1 MFNNVLY
8 FIIVLLIL
16 SISQQRGAPEDP
28 LWYTVGMWVIT
39 WVIFAAYCRWGFKRF
54 LRDLAEPE
62 KETASPAEQYHS
74 LVFRF
79 SVLAIFLFAL
89 DVHLFHIKTW
99 LQLIPWVRSFS
110 VLQGILALLVFIAYQ
125 VTLWYFSFPAYDR
138 AFHTGITRRSFVVSN
153 LKLNVPILFPWVLL
167 SLIYDLI
174 FLSSWTSLQALMNR
188 PEGEVV
194 FFSLFLFIL
203 MIFMPGLIRFWW
215 GCKPFLPSEKVNAL
229 KSFLAEKKFKYR
241 ELLRWP
247 IFEGRMMTAGIMG
260 MVPRFRYLL
269 ITESLMEILS
279 LDELKAVVAHEMGHA
294 RYRHFFFYLVFFI
307 GFAVV
312 STGLWD
318 FFAVLLSTWPF
329 LMKFIGTS
337 GSTDASFL
345 YFLLA
350 LPILVSMVVYFRY
363 GMGFFMRH
371 FERQADLYSALIMG
385 SPGET
390 ISSLEK
396 IAIMSGKIRDLP
408 SWHHFSIRQR
418 VDTLWRFLRDPGLIR
433 KHNRFVSLCFAL
445 YLVAMVSLGYF
456 LNFSPAK
463 DRLFNDWEEEAIT
476 EHLVKNP
483 NDVLLLQRL
492 ALFTLKRGNLRETI
506 KLYERVLSLDENQP
520 IALNNLA
527 WILVTADDV
536 ELRDKKR
543 ALALAQRAVAL
554 ERSPVFLDTLA
565 EALYANGFAQ
575 KAVEIIKEAIAL
587 ARDNVEYYKR
597 QLLKFT
603 GEIKET

>member
-16 SISQQRGAPEDP
+16 SISQQRGVPEDS
-28 LWYTVGMWVIT
+28 LWYTVSMLVIT
-39 WVIFAAYCRWGFKRF
+39 WVIFAAYCRWGFQRL
-54 LRDLAEPE
+54 LRHVAKPGR
-62 KETASPAEQYHS
+62 ETAFPAEQYHA
-74 LVFRF
+74 LVFRL
-79 SVLAIFLFAL
+79 SVLAIFLFAV

-99 LQLIPWVRSFS
+99 LQVIPGIRSFS
-110 VLQGILALLVFIAYQ
+110 VLQGILAVVVFVAYQ
-125 VTLWYFSFPAYDR
+125 VTIWYFAFPAYDLTFQAR
-138 AFHTGITRRSFVVSN
+138 ITRRSFIVSN

-174 FLSSWTSLQALMNR
+174 FLSSWTSLQSLMNI
-188 PEGEVV
+188 PEGEVI

-203 MIFMPGLIRFWW
+203 MIFMPGLIRTWW
-215 GCKPFLPSEKVNAL
+215 SCKPFLPSEKVILL
-229 KSFLAEKKFKYR
+229 KGFLEEKRFKYQ

-260 MVPRFRYLL
+260 MVPRFRYIL
-269 ITESLMEILS
+269 ITESLMDILS
-279 LDELKAVVAHEMGHA
+279 VEELKAVVAHEMGHA

-318 FFAVLLSTWPF
+318 FFAVLLSTRLS
-329 LMKFIGTS
+329 LMRIIGTG
-337 GSTDASFL
+337 GSADASFL

-363 GMGFFMRH
+363 VMGFFMRH
-371 FERQADLYSALIMG
+371 FERQADLYSALTMG
-385 SPGET
+385 GPRET

-408 SWHHFSIRQR
+408 SWHHFSIGQR
-418 VDTLWRFLRDPGLIR
+418 VDYLWKFLRDPGLVR
-433 KHNRFVSLCFAL
+433 KQNRFVSVCFTL
-445 YLVAMVSLGYF
+445 YLVCMISLGYF

-463 DRLFNDWEEEAIT
+463 DRLFNEWEEEAIY

-492 ALFTLKRGNLRETI
+492 AMFYHKRGELRETI
-506 KLYERVLSLDENQP
+506 KIYERVLSLDENQP

-527 WILVTADDV
+527 WILVTANEV

-565 EALYANGFAQ
+565 EALYANGFAPE
-575 KAVEIIKEAIAL
+575 AVETIKEAIEL

>member
-318 FFAVLLSTWPF
+318 FFAVLIATWPF
-329 LMKFIGTS
+329 LMKVIGTS

>member
-16 SISQQRGAPEDP
+16 SISQQRGAPEDS
-28 LWYTVGMWVIT
+28 LWYTVIMLVIT
-39 WVIFAAYCRWGFKRF
+39 WGIFAAYCRWGFQRF
-54 LRDLAEPE
+54 LRHLAEPE
-62 KETASPAEQYHS
+62 REAVSPAEQYHS
-74 LVFRF
+74 LAFRF

-99 LQLIPWVRSFS
+99 FQVIPVVRYFS
-110 VLQGILALLVFIAYQ
+110 VLQGVLAVLVFIAYQ
-125 VTLWYFSFPAYDR
+125 VTIWYFAFPAYDR
-138 AFHTGITRRSFVVSN
+138 AFHTGIARRSFIVSN

-188 PEGEVV
+188 PEGEVI
-194 FFSLFLFIL
+194 FFSLFLVIL
-203 MIFMPGLIRFWW
+203 MIFMPGLIRYWW
-215 GCKPFLPSEKVNAL
+215 GCRPFLPAEKVNAL
-229 KSFLAEKKFKYR
+229 KRFLEEKKFRYQ

-260 MVPRFRYLL
+260 MVPRFRYIL

-279 LDELKAVVAHEMGHA
+279 LEELKAVVAHEMGHA

-318 FFAVLLSTWPF
+318 FFAVLLATRPF
-329 LMKFIGTS
+329 LMKFIGAS
-337 GSTDASFL
+337 ASTDASFL

-350 LPILVSMVVYFRY
+350 LPILVSMVVYFRFV
-363 GMGFFMRH
+363 MGFFMRH
-371 FERQADLYSALIMG
+371 FERQADLYSALTMG
-385 SPGET
+385 SPSET

-396 IAIMSGKIRDLP
+396 IAILSGKIRDLP

-418 VDTLWRFLRDPGLIR
+418 VDHLWKFLRDPGLIR
-433 KHNRFVSLCFAL
+433 KQNRFVGLCFTL
-445 YLVAMVSLGYF
+445 YLVAMISLGYF

-463 DRLFNDWEEEAIT
+463 EKLFNEWEEEAIT
-476 EHLVKNP
+476 EHLVRSP

-492 ALFTLKRGNLRETI
+492 AMFTHKRGELRETI

-536 ELRDKKR
+536 DLRDKKR

-565 EALYANGFAQ
+565 EALYVNGFAQ
-575 KAVEIIKEAIAL
+575 EAVETIQEAISL
-587 ARDNVEYYKR
+587 ARDNVEHYKR

>member
-16 SISQQRGAPEDP
+16 SVSQQRGAPEDP
-28 LWYTVGMWVIT
+28 LWYTVGMLVIT
-39 WVIFAAYCRWGFKRF
+39 GVIVAAYCRWGFKRF

-125 VTLWYFSFPAYDR
+125 VTLWYFAFPAYDR
-138 AFHTGITRRSFVVSN
+138 AFHTGITRRSFIVSN

-203 MIFMPGLIRFWW
+203 MIFMPGLIRTWW

-318 FFAVLLSTWPF
+318 FFAVLLATWPL

-445 YLVAMVSLGYF
+445 YLVAMISLGYF

-483 NDVLLLQRL
+483 DDVLLLQRL
-492 ALFTLKRGNLRETI
+492 AMFTHKRGDLRETI

-543 ALALAQRAVAL
+543 ALPLAQRAVAL

-575 KAVEIIKEAIAL
+575 EAVEIIKEAIAL
-587 ARDNVEYYKR
+587 ARNNVEYYR
-597 QLLKFT
+597 SQLLKFT

>member
-16 SISQQRGAPEDP
+16 SISQHRGAPEES
-28 LWYTVGMWVIT
+28 LWYTVIMLVVT
-39 WVIFAAYCRWGFKRF
+39 WGIFAAYCRWGFQRL
-54 LRDLAEPE
+54 LRVLAEPE
-62 KETASPAEQYHS
+62 RETVSPAEQYHS

-99 LQLIPWVRSFS
+99 LQVIPLVRSFS
-110 VLQGILALLVFIAYQ
+110 VLQGILAVLAFIAYQ
-125 VTLWYFSFPAYDR
+125 VTIWYFAFPAYDH
-138 AFHTGITRRSFVVSN
+138 AFHTGITRRSFIVSN

-174 FLSSWTSLQALMNR
+174 FLSSWSSLQALMSR
-188 PEGEVV
+188 PEGEVL

-203 MIFMPGLIRFWW
+203 MIFMPSLIRYWW
-215 GCKPFLPSEKVNAL
+215 GCRPFVPSERVNVL
-229 KSFLAEKKFKYR
+229 KSFLEEKKFKYR

-260 MVPRFRYLL
+260 IVPRFRYIL

-279 LDELKAVVAHEMGHA
+279 LEELKAVVAHEMGHA

-318 FFAVLLSTWPF
+318 FFAVLLSTRPF
-329 LMKFIGTS
+329 LLRIIGAG

-350 LPILVSMVVYFRY
+350 LPIIVSMVVYFRY
-363 GMGFFMRH
+363 VMGFFMRH
-371 FERQADLYSALIMG
+371 FERQADLYSALTMG
-385 SPGET
+385 GPNET

-396 IAIMSGKIRDLP
+396 IAILSGKIRDLP

-418 VDTLWRFLRDPGLIR
+418 VDYLWRFLRDPGLIR
-433 KHNRFVSLCFAL
+433 KQNRFIGLCFTL
-445 YLVAMVSLGYF
+445 YLVVMVSLGYF
-456 LNFSPAK
+456 LNFSPSK
-463 DRLFNDWEEEAIT
+463 EKLFSAWEEKAVY

-492 ALFTLKRGNLRETI
+492 ATFTLKRGELRETI

-527 WILVTADDV
+527 WILVTAEQV

-575 KAVEIIKEAIAL
+575 EAVETIQEAIAL

>member
-28 LWYTVGMWVIT
+28 LWYTVGMLVIT
-39 WVIFAAYCRWGFKRF
+39 GVIFAAYCWWGFKRF

-215 GCKPFLPSEKVNAL
+215 GCKPFLPSEKVDAL

-318 FFAVLLSTWPF
+318 FFAVLIATWPF
-329 LMKFIGTS
+329 LMKVIGTS

-363 GMGFFMRH
+363 VMGFFMRH

-445 YLVAMVSLGYF
+445 YLVATISLGYF

-476 EHLVKNP
+476 EHLAKNP

-492 ALFTLKRGNLRETI
+492 AMFTLKRGNLRETI

>member
-16 SISQQRGAPEDP
+16 SISQQRGLPEDP
-28 LWYTVGMWVIT
+28 LAYTLIMLVVT
-39 WVIFAAYCRWGFKRF
+39 WGIFAAYCRWGFSRL
-54 LRDLAEPE
+54 LRHLTDPE
-62 KETASPAEQYHS
+62 RETAFPAERYHS

-99 LQLIPWVRSFS
+99 LQLIPGVRSFS
-110 VLQGILALLVFIAYQ
+110 VLQGVLSVLVFIAYQ
-125 VTLWYFSFPAYDR
+125 VTVWTFAFPAYDR
-138 AFHTGITRRSFVVSN
+138 VFRTGIRRHAFLVSN

-174 FLSSWTSLQALMNR
+174 FLSSWRSLQTLMNK
-188 PEGEVV
+188 PEGEVI
-194 FFSLFLFIL
+194 FFSLFLFVL
-203 MIFMPGLIRFWW
+203 MIFMPALIRTWW
-215 GCKPFLPSEKVNAL
+215 GCKPFVPSEKVEAL
-229 KSFLAEKKFKYR
+229 KAFLEEKKFKYR
-241 ELLRWP
+241 DLLRWP

-260 MVPRFRYLL
+260 MVSRFRYIL
-269 ITESLMEILS
+269 ITESLMDLLS
-279 LDELKAVVAHEMGHA
+279 IEELKAVVAHEMGHA

-318 FFAVLLSTWPF
+318 FFAVLLATRP
-329 LMKFIGTS
+329 LLTNLLGAG

-350 LPILVSMVVYFRY
+350 LPVLLSMVVYFRY
-363 GMGFFMRH
+363 VMGFFMRH
-371 FERQADLYSALIMG
+371 FERQADLYSALTMG
-385 SPGET
+385 GPGQT

-396 IAIMSGKIRDLP
+396 IAVLSGKIRDLP

-418 VDTLWRFLRDPGLIR
+418 VDTLWRSLRDPGLIR
-433 KHNRFVSLCFAL
+433 KQNRYVGVCFAV
-445 YLVAMVSLGYF
+445 YLVIMISLGYF
-456 LNFSPAK
+456 LNFSPA
-463 DRLFNDWEEEAIT
+463 RENLFNEWEEEAVT
-476 EHLVKNP
+476 EHLLRNP
-483 NDVLLLQRL
+483 NDVRLLQRL
-492 ALFTLKRGNLRETI
+492 AMFTHKRGELQKTI
-506 KLYERVLSLDENQP
+506 RLYERVLSLDENQP

-527 WILVTADDV
+527 WILVTAEDV
-536 ELRDKKR
+536 DLRDKKR
-543 ALALAQRAVAL
+543 ALVLAQRAVAL

-565 EALYANGFAQ
+565 EALYANGFAEEAAETIQ
-575 KAVEIIKEAIAL
+575 EAIAL

-597 QLLKFT
+597 QLMKFT